1 MMERITGTEYV
12 VESECMTTDRSHN
25 VKKLAQSVNF
35 MPTEDKLGYQDQT
48 DDEDCEMNV
57 TFEGDEF
64 RNVNRANLPYQL
76 SKSINK
82 SKKSHHK

>member
-1 MMERITGTEYV
+1 
-12 VESECMTTDRSHN
+12 
-25 VKKLAQSVNF
+25 

-64 RNVNRANLPYQL
+64 RNVNGANLPYQL
-76 SKSINK
+76 SKNIN
-82 SKKSHHK
+82 